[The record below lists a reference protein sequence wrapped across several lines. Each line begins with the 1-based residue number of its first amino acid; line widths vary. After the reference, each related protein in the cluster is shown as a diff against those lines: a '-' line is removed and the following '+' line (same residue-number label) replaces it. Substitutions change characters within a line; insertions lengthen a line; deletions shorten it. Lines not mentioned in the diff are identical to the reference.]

1 MPMTPQPY
9 GVTRTPVGSERPA
22 RIHTIRHN
30 GKFVGYTVRLESGHD
45 KWAALSPD
53 GAPVGETKTHNEAL
67 ALLAPDAE
75 AKPRK
80 TSVYLDGATA
90 AAVRASG
97 QPLAE
102 LIRKGLAVSTS

>member
-9 GVTRTPVGSERPA
+9 GVTRTPMGSERPA
-22 RIHTIRHN
+22 RMHAIRHN
-30 GKFVGYTVRLESGHD
+30 GKFAGYTVRLEAGSD

-53 GAPVGETKTHNEAL
+53 GALVGETKTHNEAL
-67 ALLAPDAE
+67 ALLAPEAE

-90 AAVRASG
+90 ADVRRSG
-97 QPLAE
+97 LPLAE
-102 LIRKGLAVSTS
+102 LIRRGLAASMP